1 MVTPI
6 IEKETV
12 PTHAPYLT
20 KGDGSLDDTAILVRR
35 LRARGQ
41 SFAEIGEW
49 LGVHWRTIYRW
60 GRGENHP
67 WQPVAINQLLA
78 QMLAKSQK

>member
-1 MVTPI
+1 VVTTT
-6 IEKETV
+6 IEKETI
-12 PTHAPYLT
+12 PTHASPQ
-20 KGDGSLDDTAILVRR
+20 DDTAILVKR
-35 LRARGQ
+35 LRAQGH
-41 SFAEIGEW
+41 SFAEIGTW

-78 QMLAKSQK
+78 HMLAKSQN